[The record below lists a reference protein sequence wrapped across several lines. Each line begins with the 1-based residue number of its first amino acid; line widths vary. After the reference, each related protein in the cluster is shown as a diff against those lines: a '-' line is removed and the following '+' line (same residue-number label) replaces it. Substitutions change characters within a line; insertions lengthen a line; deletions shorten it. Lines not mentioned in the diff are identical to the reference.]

1 MKTVLITSTSKEISL
16 ETTLAF
22 GRTGYKVFAAMRNPE
37 NAAAFK
43 QQVKEESLINTT
55 SVR

>member
-22 GRTGYKVFAAMRNPE
+22 GRREYKVFAAMRNPE
-37 NAAAFK
+37 NASTFN
-43 QQVKEESLINTT
+43 QQIKEESLININT
-55 SVR
+55 RR